1 MDYLSV
7 DGRSKVDLVCEKL
20 AVERKCRTHLEPLP
34 GTGHA
39 AYHFLGARLEKI
51 ETDQSFSS
59 IICEC
64 ELTTR
69 QDIEKAIVEGDA
81 KTIDDI
87 RRDVRMGMGPCQGG
101 FCTLRVAGLLQ
112 RFRHLPI
119 SEINA
124 ALYDFLQE
132 RWKGLLPI
140 LWGQQLRQERFTEF
154 IYLNILNAQRLPG
167 IKATPLAAD
176 LYALPTHNDHI
187 FPFSTEEDTTS
198 GYPTSSQL
206 VSYNRPVDTLVIGG
220 GLSGLM
226 TAWQTARS
234 GQRISLI
241 TKGWGSTHWQ
251 TGCVD
256 VLGYSPIEID
266 NPVDPQ

>member
-1 MDYLSV
+1 MISV
-7 DGRSKVDLVCEKL
+7 AMCGWEWDLARVAFAHCELLVC
-20 AVERKCRTHLEPLP
+20 
-34 GTGHA
+34 
-39 AYHFLGARLEKI
+39 
-51 ETDQSFSS
+51 FS
-59 IICEC
+59 
-64 ELTTR
+64 
-69 QDIEKAIVEGDA
+69 
-81 KTIDDI
+81 
-87 RRDVRMGMGPCQGG
+87 G
-101 FCTLRVAGLLQ
+101 FD
-112 RFRHLPI
+112 LPI

-124 ALYDFLQE
+124 AVYDFLQE

-187 FPFSTEEDTTS
+187 FPFSPQDDIIIAEKI
-198 GYPTSSQL
+198 SSKTI
-206 VSYNRPVDTLVIGG
+206 SYNRPVDTLVIGG

-226 TAWQTARS
+226 TAWQIARS

-266 NPVDPQ
+266 NPVESPVVSILQLVKQNLEHPYSRIEPAGIQTAVSALIELSQELGYPLHGNLQTNWLLPTGLGAIR